1 MKPVGAHAGLV
12 LDDHGDCGAGVVAIG
27 DERPIGQLRAAQLM
41 AELNEKFSRERY
53 LAEYRHLPIRQ
64 VAELPVGPRPR
75 EIPGTVEHVYSVD
88 AYMRR
93 SEALHSKRWLPT
105 QSKRRGEDE

>member
-1 MKPVGAHAGLV
+1 MV
-12 LDDHGDCGAGVVAIG
+12 LDDHGTCGDGVVAKVPALG
-27 DERPIGQLRAAQLM
+27 EPIGLVRAGNLM
-41 AELNEKFSRERY
+41 GEIATKNANDRFREAY
-53 LAEYRHLPIRQ
+53 KHLPIRQ

-93 SEALHSKRWLPT
+93 SEALHSKRWMPT
-105 QSKRRGEDE
+105 QSRGWTKKGGAE